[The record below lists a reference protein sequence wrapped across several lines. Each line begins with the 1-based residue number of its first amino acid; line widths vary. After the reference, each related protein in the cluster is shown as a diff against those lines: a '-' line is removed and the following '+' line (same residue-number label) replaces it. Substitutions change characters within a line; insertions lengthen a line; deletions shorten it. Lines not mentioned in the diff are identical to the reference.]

1 MKNGDGMSLSSL
13 GKRGNVVLND
23 AAIINTGL
31 YYCLH
36 QIEFSFTFRNIIAGI
51 IDLTLYSALVCFLQ
65 FSCESWQVD
74 QVDMFL
80 LILN

>member
-1 MKNGDGMSLSSL
+1 MEHCCLVWV
-13 GKRGNVVLND
+13 KRGNIVLTN

-36 QIEFSFTFRNIIAGI
+36 QIENSYTCRDIIIVI
-51 IDLTLYSALVCFLQ
+51 IDLTFHSVLVCFLQ

-74 QVDMFL
+74 QVNMFL